1 MAKTILIV
9 QDNDLNMKFFV
20 NVLQVHGYNTLQTMY
35 GRDVISLAHEHKP
48 DLILMDMQLLEIH
61 GLEVTE
67 MLKADD
73 YLKLIPVV
81 AVTAFAMKGD

>member
-1 MAKTILIV
+1 
-9 QDNDLNMKFFV
+9 MKLFV
-20 NVLQVHGYNTLQTMY
+20 NVLQVHGYNPLQTMY
-35 GRDVISLAHEHKP
+35 GRDVISFAHEHKS

-61 GLEVTE
+61 GLEATE

-81 AVTAFAMKGD
+81 AATAFAMKGDEDKIREVGCE